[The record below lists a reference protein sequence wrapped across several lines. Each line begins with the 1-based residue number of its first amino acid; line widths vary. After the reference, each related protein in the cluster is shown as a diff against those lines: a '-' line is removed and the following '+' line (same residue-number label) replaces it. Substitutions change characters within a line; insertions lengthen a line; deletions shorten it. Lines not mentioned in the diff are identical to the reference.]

1 MTLSVEDL
9 HNRKAKFSEQ
19 TARFARAGYERF
31 GAPEF
36 ILDQAH
42 GLAGPVLDVG
52 TGSGITARALA
63 GRGLEVVSVDM
74 SADDQQA
81 AAFLTEDR
89 ECLKRIHFQLAD
101 AACLPVPDRHF
112 GGAVAIDVLHHLT
125 AGGPVL
131 RELLRVVKPGGLVLL
146 SDFTAD
152 GFEMVSAV
160 YAAAGLVHEEGP
172 VTMDWARGFVTA
184 LEMTELTL
192 TMGHFHKVAVFK
204 TPAARAS

>member
-1 MTLSVEDL
+1 MSLSVEDL
-9 HNRKAKFSEQ
+9 HSRKAQYSEQ

-36 ILDQAH
+36 ILNQAR

-74 SADDQQA
+74 SADDQEV

-89 ECLKRIHFQLAD
+89 DCLKRIQFQLAD
-101 AACLPVPDRHF
+101 AAHLPVADGHF

-131 RELLRVVKPGGLVLL
+131 RELLRVVKPGGLVVL
-146 SDFTAD
+146 SDFAAD

-160 YAAAGLVHEEGP
+160 YAAEGLVHEEGP

-192 TMGHFHKVAVFK
+192 TGGHFHRVAVFK
-204 TPAARAS
+204 TPAARA